1 MIQLLNISEIAV
13 GRVPMA
19 FKRFLLYETNWN
31 NRLTG
36 IKGAR
41 GTGKTTLLLQLIRK
55 SGLPTS
61 KAAWFSLDEMYFT
74 NHTLVEA
81 AEKFY
86 NQGGQLLALDEVHKY
101 PDWAREIKIL
111 YDRYPDLRIVFTGSS
126 IIDISKQ
133 QGDLSRRAI
142 MKELPGLSFREYL
155 QMNGILEFEKFQLAG
170 LLSGKSMR
178 SEFPS
183 DFRPLEHFNVYLH
196 SGYYPF
202 SLEDPE
208 GYFARLRQLVR
219 QIVEND
225 MSSLSGFD
233 IRNARKLLQ
242 LLQIIAQQVP
252 FKPNLTKLAEKSG
265 IHRNSLPNYIHYLE
279 EARLLRLL
287 YPSGQSIA
295 NLQKP
300 EKIYLD
306 NSNLQYALAADAP
319 EYGSIREAFF
329 LSQVSFR
336 HQVTLPA
343 RADFLVDNQFIFEVG
358 GASKGFSQIE
368 GLTNA
373 FVVRDDIDF
382 PIGKALPL
390 WIFGFLY

>member
-41 GTGKTTLLLQLIRK
+41 GTGKTTLLLQLIRE

-111 YDRYPDLRIVFTGSS
+111 YDRYPNLRIVFTGSS

-155 QMNGILEFEKFQLAG
+155 QMNGILDFEKVQLAG

-183 DFRPLEHFNVYLH
+183 DFRPLEHFNVYLR

-208 GYFARLRQLVR
+208 SYYARLRQLVR

-300 EKIYLD
+300 EKLYLD

-329 LSQVSFR
+329 LCQVSFK

-343 RADFLVDNQFIFEVG
+343 RADFLVDNQFVFEVG

>member
-1 MIQLLNISEIAV
+1 MAI

-19 FKRFLLYETNWN
+19 FKRFLFYETDWN
-31 NRLTG
+31 KRLTG

-41 GTGKTTLLLQLIRK
+41 GTGKTTLLLQLLRD

-74 NHTLVEA
+74 NHTLVETV
-81 AEKFY
+81 ESFY
-86 NQGGQLLALDEVHKY
+86 IQGGQLLALDEVHKY
-101 PDWAREIKIL
+101 PDWAKEIKIL
-111 YDRYPDLRIVFTGSS
+111 YDRYPDLRIIFTGSS

-133 QGDLSRRAI
+133 QGDLSRRVI

-155 QMNGILEFEKFQLAG
+155 QMNNILIQERFQLAD
-170 LLSGKSMR
+170 LLSGNSIR
-178 SEFPS
+178 SKFPS
-183 DFRPLEHFNVYLH
+183 GFRPLEHFNTYLR

-202 SLEDPE
+202 SSEDPE
-208 GYFARLRQLVR
+208 GYYVRLRQLVR

-225 MSSLSGFD
+225 MASLSGFD

-287 YPSGQSIA
+287 FPSGQSIA
-295 NLQKP
+295 TLQKP
-300 EKIYLD
+300 EKLFLD
-306 NSNLQYALAADAP
+306 NPNLIYALAADAP
-319 EYGSIREAFF
+319 EYGSIRETFF
-329 LSQVSFR
+329 LSQISVG

-343 RADFLVDNQFIFEVG
+343 RADFLADNQFFFEVG
-358 GASKGFSQIE
+358 GANKGFSQIE
-368 GLTNA
+368 GLANA
-373 FVVRDDIDF
+373 FVVRDDIDY

-390 WIFGFLY
+390 WVFGFLY